1 MTRFLGKFKQSKSD
15 EFFHDFDLYSA
26 PCGNGESSTVGF
38 QLPDIFQTIAPET
51 SSNFAFKESP
61 KKDFLVK
68 RGQDTSEKRKHDVT
82 KHLETIYK
90 NKRMQVFHELART
103 RTALKSKE
111 FFRIYLG
118 SSNAIMNKRSQHALK
133 LKTRFQKPKKPFS
146 YQMEYEKLR
155 GLRESEEELAKVQAY
170 IDKMI
175 SRNIKKFEEEK
186 KKQQL
191 QTEKVEPHYPTLQEL
206 VTCAKHS
213 YIIRFL
219 FISLQLNKPLPK
231 TPEPRKRKQPIS
243 NEQFLKR
250 LKAKDHEQSKYLQAL
265 LPTHPDE
272 QRMTTVQRFH
282 ENFQSASNL
291 FTTSVLQR
299 TLNLFDEISVNEIET
314 YPSKYFKKIIMLVD
328 DKNPMWKRAYKFI
341 ADEEKLWPEVKCEVM
356 LMDFLFNTENKIR
369 REVAVMIICLLL
381 DLQEDYRFN
390 VKRGFIR
397 YILQSD
403 VEKKRLQLELEPPVF
418 PIVTIKA
425 PVPWKC
431 SIQVAKNRLEEVLM
445 VNHPV
450 LQAIQI
456 LWHNLYHD
464 LLIVDTAKFYKDEI
478 PYHAENITEI
488 INSCCKIT
496 RDVSVFIVKVIF
508 PLNFPLVTD
517 FGQRLDAS
525 NCRSG

>member
-26 PCGNGESSTVGF
+26 PCGNGESSNVGF
-38 QLPDIFQTIAPET
+38 QLPDIFQTNAPER
-51 SSNFAFKESP
+51 SPKCALKESSRR
-61 KKDFLVK
+61 DSILK
-68 RGQDTSEKRKHDVT
+68 RGQDSAENRKHEVT
-82 KHLETIYK
+82 KHLATIYK
-90 NKRMQVFHELART
+90 NKRMQVFHNLAQT

-118 SSNAIMNKRSQHALK
+118 SSNTIMNKRSQHASKLRLK
-133 LKTRFQKPKKPFS
+133 YQKPKKPFS

-155 GLRESEEELAKVQAY
+155 GLQESEEELAKVQAY

-175 SRNIKKFEEEK
+175 ASNIKKFEEQK
-186 KKQQL
+186 KKQQM

-213 YIIRFL
+213 YFVRFL
-219 FISLQLNKPLPK
+219 FISLQLNKPIAK

-250 LKAKDHEQSKYLQAL
+250 LKAKDREQSKYLQAL

-272 QRMTTVQRFH
+272 QRLTTVERFH
-282 ENFQSASNL
+282 EKFQSASNL
-291 FTTSVLQR
+291 FTTNVLQR
-299 TLNLFDEISVNEIET
+299 TLNLFDEISVNQIET
-314 YPSKYFKKIIMLVD
+314 YPSKYFKKIILLVD
-328 DKNPMWKRAYKFI
+328 NKNPVWKRAYKFI
-341 ADEEKLWPEVKCEVM
+341 VDEETLWPEVKCEVM
-356 LMDFLFNTENKIR
+356 LMDFLFNPENKIR
-369 REVAVMIICLLL
+369 REIAVMIICLLL
-381 DLQEDYRFN
+381 DLQEDYRFS
-390 VKRGFIR
+390 VKRGFMR

-403 VEKKRLQLELEPPVF
+403 VEKKRLQLELEPPEF

-496 RDVSVFIVKVIF
+496 RDVSVFFIKVIF
-508 PLNFPLVTD
+508 PI
-517 FGQRLDAS
+517 
-525 NCRSG
+525 